1 MSNAV
6 ATGSSRIVTGP
17 EPAVIDEELC
27 RKCISSVKSRSA
39 QGGEA
44 EGKKEVIT
52 FREAKALLLSYQ
64 NILKIDNLIGFE
76 KLIKL
81 QLDNNIIEKIENLGH
96 LTSLEALDLSFNN
109 ISEISGLESL
119 TNLTTLSL
127 FSNRI
132 TKLEGLDTLQK
143 LQVFSVGNNLIAQ
156 LDNVMYLRQF
166 NNLQAVNL
174 VGNPFC
180 QEDEYRRYVLAH
192 LKFLKYLDYRL
203 VDEQAVSQAKEQY
216 QDELLDMEEGEQQ
229 QAANQAAAEE
239 KARREA
245 LHKKA
250 SMQGMDDLFEDLMTK
265 GDGDLAKL
273 KTQQV
278 MQEPMTQL
286 REQVEAAAEE
296 YISLILT
303 HQAAKDKEKSEFEGA
318 LDYAKAEASAESKAE
333 IATYNALAKKLLT
346 DASNSEQPYAM
357 IQTLHKANEALYEKL
372 MDMEVSSSER
382 YAESISAF
390 ESAYDELTKKT
401 LEQLVVFCQKLRDIE
416 AAYNER
422 VVSAAGELLEKV
434 AADQADYMAEEVR
447 AMLQDKDTFM
457 GIVNGAHD
465 ARVARLDAKEDQLRQ
480 MELASCN
487 GTVKAAVDAEYNRN
501 RTRVIEIW
509 NLCHVVN
516 KNELKTDR
524 FED

>member
-1 MSNAV
+1 M
-6 ATGSSRIVTGP
+6 
-17 EPAVIDEELC
+17 L
-27 RKCISSVKSRSA
+27 
-39 QGGEA
+39 
-44 EGKKEVIT
+44 
-52 FREAKALLLSYQ
+52 
-64 NILKIDNLIGFE
+64 
-76 KLIKL
+76 
-81 QLDNNIIEKIENLGH
+81 
-96 LTSLEALDLSFNN
+96 
-109 ISEISGLESL
+109 
-119 TNLTTLSL
+119 
-127 FSNRI
+127 
-132 TKLEGLDTLQK
+132 
-143 LQVFSVGNNLIAQ
+143 
-156 LDNVMYLRQF
+156 
-166 NNLQAVNL
+166 
-174 VGNPFC
+174 
-180 QEDEYRRYVLAH
+180 EDEYRRHVLAH

-245 LHKKA
+245 LHRKA
-250 SMQGMDDLFEDLMTK
+250 SMKGMDDLFEDLMTK

-318 LDYAKAEASAESKAE
+318 LEYAERRGIRRSQGRLPP
-333 IATYNALAKKLLT
+333 TTPAKKLT

-422 VVSAAGELLEKV
+422 VVSAAGELLGK
-434 AADQADYMAEEVR
+434 
-447 AMLQDKDTFM
+447 
-457 GIVNGAHD
+457 G
-465 ARVARLDAKEDQLRQ
+465 
-480 MELASCN
+480 
-487 GTVKAAVDAEYNRN
+487 
-501 RTRVIEIW
+501 
-509 NLCHVVN
+509 
-516 KNELKTDR
+516 
-524 FED
+524 